1 MYFDLC
7 KYFLCLGTDLWS
19 RFQELREEV
28 HILDETRT
36 MLEEQL
42 ATSRRRVETVIELEN
57 KLMKYHQQI
66 EELNTVGFYLH

>member
-1 MYFDLC
+1 M
-7 KYFLCLGTDLWS
+7 
-19 RFQELREEV
+19 